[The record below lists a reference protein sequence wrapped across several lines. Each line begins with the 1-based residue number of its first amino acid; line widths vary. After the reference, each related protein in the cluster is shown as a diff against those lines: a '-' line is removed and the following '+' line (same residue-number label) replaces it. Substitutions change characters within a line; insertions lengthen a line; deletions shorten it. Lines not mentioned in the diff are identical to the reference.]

1 MGFAD
6 LHSHVLPA
14 LDDGVPAMRE
24 SMELTRVLEQMGFDV
39 VCATPHQREGMFMP
53 TREAIDGAF
62 AQVTGALR
70 ERGSAL
76 ELKLGAENF
85 WDPTFHKRAQ
95 TGEQPTYTG
104 GKAFLFEID
113 TRIAP
118 PGLDEQLFKIRLGGL
133 LPVMAHPERYAPFWD
148 GDRYEALA
156 RTAALLVDLGALD
169 GAHGKRE
176 CRAARRLVEEGLAH
190 GAATDVHSVA
200 DARSA
205 GAGIAWI
212 KKRLGAP
219 AVERLLADNPRR
231 ILQGELPD

>member
-24 SMELTRVLEQMGFDV
+24 SMELVRVLEQMGFDV
-39 VCATPHQREGMFMP
+39 VCATPHQREGFFMP
-53 TREAIDGAF
+53 TREAIDAAYAEVRSGLA
-62 AQVTGALR
+62 A
-70 ERGSAL
+70 RGSAL
-76 ELKLGAENF
+76 DLRLGAENF
-85 WDPTFHKRAQ
+85 WDETFRKRAQ
-95 TGEQPTYTG
+95 NGEQPAYTG
-104 GKAFLFEID
+104 GKAFLFELD
-113 TRIAP
+113 TRVAP
-118 PGLDEQLFKIRLGGL
+118 PNLDDLLFKIRLGGL

-148 GDRYEALA
+148 TDRYQTLA
-156 RTAALLVDLGALD
+156 RSAALLVDLGALD

-176 CRAARRLVEEGLAH
+176 CTQARRLVEQGLAH
-190 GAATDVHSVA
+190 GAASDVHSVA

-219 AVERLLADNPRR
+219 AVERLLAENPRR

>member
-1 MGFAD
+1 MGFVD

-14 LDDGVPAMRE
+14 LDDGVKALGE
-24 SMELTRVLEQMGFDV
+24 SMELTRVLEQMGFEV
-39 VCATPHQREGMFMP
+39 VCATPHQRVGLFMP
-53 TREAIDGAF
+53 TRDEIDGAY
-62 AQVTGALR
+62 AQVEGGLR
-70 ERGSAL
+70 ERGSPL
-76 ELKLGAENF
+76 DLRLGAENF
-85 WDPTFHKRAQ
+85 WDEEFLKRAQ
-95 TGEQPTYTG
+95 TGQQPTYTG
-104 GKAFLFEID
+104 GKAFLFEIN
-113 TRIAP
+113 TRVAP
-118 PGLDEQLFKIRLGGL
+118 PRLDEMLFQIRLQGL

-148 GDRYEALA
+148 NDRYVALG

-176 CRAARRLVEEGLAH
+176 CTAARRLVEEGLAH
-190 GAATDVHSVA
+190 GAASDVHSVA

-219 AVERLLADNPRR
+219 AVERLLSTNPRR